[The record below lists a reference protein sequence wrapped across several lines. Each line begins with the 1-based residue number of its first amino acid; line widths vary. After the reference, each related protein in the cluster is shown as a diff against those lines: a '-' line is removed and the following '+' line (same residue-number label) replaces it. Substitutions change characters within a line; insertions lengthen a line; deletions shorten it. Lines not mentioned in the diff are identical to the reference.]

1 VYKGKENLVIPG
13 DVEMRFEVT
22 GSVLDEA
29 GNAGGPVG
37 RGIPP
42 MLLSFT
48 LSIPKSS
55 RVFGL

>member
-1 VYKGKENLVIPG
+1 
-13 DVEMRFEVT
+13 MRFEVT